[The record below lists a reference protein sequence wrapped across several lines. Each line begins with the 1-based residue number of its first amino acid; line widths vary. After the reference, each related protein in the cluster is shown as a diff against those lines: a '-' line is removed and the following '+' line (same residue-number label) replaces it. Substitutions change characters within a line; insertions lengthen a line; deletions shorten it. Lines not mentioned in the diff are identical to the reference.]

1 MTTQPTV
8 RPNNE
13 PSPARDWHQ
22 VAQEITAERDPEK
35 ISALVQELG
44 RLLAIKPARDQSP
57 GLQSMGVQSMDLQST
72 P

>member
-1 MTTQPTV
+1 MTTNSTV
-8 RPNNE
+8 RMNNE

-44 RLLAIKPARDQSP
+44 RLLKKRTALD
-57 GLQSMGVQSMDLQST
+57 LQSMPLQSN